1 MALTDQRQV
10 YRPFEYP
17 KAYEFYRNQQLVHW
31 IKDEIKIAED
41 MMNWQN
47 DLTETEKAV
56 VGGILKGFSQMEI
69 LVGDY
74 WRNVPKWFPKP
85 EIGMMCSTFSYFE
98 TIHQDSYALINESL
112 GLDDFAS
119 FLYDE
124 DVKKKLDYFIDI
136 PEQSTLEDKAKSLA
150 IFSAFAEGC
159 MLFSS
164 FAVLLSFQR
173 ENLLKGVGQIVSFS
187 IRDENCL
194 SGDTQVITKEGIFE
208 IKDLVGK
215 EVTVFDGE
223 NWVKCDNFR
232 AFPPTKLFKIT
243 FEDGT
248 FIKCTENHNH
258 IMLGEY
264 SKPTCEVNLN
274 DRFHT
279 YMGDGQYSSKKCI
292 SIESL
297 DCEEVTYC
305 PTITTTH
312 KFLLANGIITGNCH
326 SEGGCWLF
334 NQLCSE
340 FEHLRETVNDDI
352 INAAKMVYELEK
364 KFIDNLFNDDSI
376 RTLNPF
382 DLKQFIK
389 HRINLKLKE
398 IGYDP
403 IYEVDTE
410 SLSRMSWFDSLSSG
424 REFLDFFSGIV
435 SEYSKV
441 EYSAND
447 LF

>member
-17 KAYEFYRNQQLVHW
+17 QAYEFYRNQQLVHW
-31 IKDEIKIAED
+31 TKDEIKIAED
-41 MMNWQN
+41 MTNWQN

-56 VGGILKGFSQMEI
+56 VGGILKGFTQMEV

-74 WRNVPKWFPKP
+74 WRNVPTWFPKP

-98 TIHQDSYALINESL
+98 TIHQDSYAMINESL
-112 GLDDFAS
+112 GLDDFTS

-124 DVKKKLDYFIDI
+124 DTKKKLDYFIDI
-136 PEQSTLEDKAKSLA
+136 PERSTLESKAKSLA

-187 IRDENCL
+187 IRDEN
-194 SGDTQVITKEGIFE
+194 S
-208 IKDLVGK
+208 
-215 EVTVFDGE
+215 
-223 NWVKCDNFR
+223 
-232 AFPPTKLFKIT
+232 
-243 FEDGT
+243 
-248 FIKCTENHNH
+248 
-258 IMLGEY
+258 
-264 SKPTCEVNLN
+264 
-274 DRFHT
+274 
-279 YMGDGQYSSKKCI
+279 
-292 SIESL
+292 
-297 DCEEVTYC
+297 
-305 PTITTTH
+305 
-312 KFLLANGIITGNCH
+312 H

-340 FEHLRETVNDDI
+340 FTDLRENVKNDI

-364 KFIDNLFNDDSI
+364 KFIDNLFNDNSI

-398 IGYDP
+398 LGYDP

-410 SLSRMSWFDSLSSG
+410 SLGRMSWFDSLSGG
-424 REFLDFFSGIV
+424 REFGDFFSGAV

-441 EYSAND
+441 EYSADD